1 MSSVLVVNYQSQRG
15 GLSGLPARRDLSE
28 GALRAVVL
36 EDEPAV
42 VEDAHERVLLPNG
55 VAERGA
61 DHAALIA
68 DALVFDL
75 GLGEER
81 KWGTRKILGITG
93 LTCAFLVGACT
104 RTEPAQRA
112 ETALGAQG
120 GIVTNGNYRKP
131 AQEELRRRLT
141 GMQYKVTQ
149 EAATEPPF
157 RNEFWDNHAEG
168 LYVDVATGE
177 PLFASRDK
185 FESGTGWPSF
195 VRPIEA
201 SRVESRMDAS
211 HGMARN
217 EVVSKVGQSHLG
229 HVFDDGPAPT
239 HQRYCINSAALRF
252 IPTDRLEAEG
262 YGAYQGIIAGTAAT
276 RLTAATD
283 NSCAT
288 PPAEQAKAAGT
299 EGAGMVAA
307 CEATVEEAI
316 LAGGCYWGM
325 EELLRNVP
333 GVIET
338 QVGFA
343 GGKTLKPTYDSVHH
357 GDTGHAEAVRIVFDP
372 KKISFA
378 ELLDKWFF
386 KMHDPTTT
394 HRQGND
400 VGSQY
405 RSAIFYTSE
414 TQRQVAEEA
423 KAQVGKSGKWKAPIV
438 TELTAAGPFTPALES
453 HQDYLQK
460 NPGGYTCHFMRD

>member
-1 MSSVLVVNYQSQRG
+1 MNRHSNWPALMA
-15 GLSGLPARRDLSE
+15 GLAC
-28 GALRAVVL
+28 
-36 EDEPAV
+36 
-42 VEDAHERVLLPNG
+42 
-55 VAERGA
+55 
-61 DHAALIA
+61 
-68 DALVFDL
+68 ALVA
-75 GLGEER
+75 
-81 KWGTRKILGITG
+81 T
-93 LTCAFLVGACT
+93 ACM
-104 RTEPAQRA
+104 RTEPAQRVTTPSA
-112 ETALGAQG
+112 TQGTHSG
-120 GIVTNGNYRKP
+120 GIVAKGNYSKP
-131 AQEELRRRLT
+131 GQDELRRKLT
-141 GMQYKVTQ
+141 PMQYKVTQ

-177 PLFASRDK
+177 PLFSSRDK

-201 SRVESRMDAS
+201 ERVAARVDDS
-211 HGMARN
+211 HGRTRT
-217 EVVSKVGQSHLG
+217 EVVSKIGESHLG

-252 IPTDRLEAEG
+252 IPVDRLEAEG
-262 YGAYQGIIAGTAAT
+262 YGAYKAVLTGTAAAPIA
-276 RLTAATD
+276 AATD
-283 NSCAT
+283 NSCAV
-288 PPAEQAKAAGT
+288 PPAGQQAG
-299 EGAGMVAA
+299 

-325 EELLRNVP
+325 EELLRDVP

-343 GGKTLKPTYDSVHH
+343 GGKTAKPTYESVHH

-372 KKISFA
+372 KKLAYA

-394 HRQGND
+394 NRQGND

-414 TQRQVAEEA
+414 AQRKVAEEEKA
-423 KAQVGKSGKWKAPIV
+423 KAGKSGRWKAPIV
-438 TELTAAGPFTPALES
+438 TEITAAGAFTPALDD

-460 NPGGYTCHFMRD
+460 HPGGYTCHFMRD